1 MMMSICIDA
10 SIVPKPRMTRAD
22 RWKKRPC
29 VLRYW
34 DFADVLRA
42 AAAAQNFELG
52 DRIKIEFHIAMPKS
66 WSKKKRSEMEGRP
79 HKNKPDLD
87 NCIKSCADI
96 LKKEDKTI
104 YEITATKSWSRE
116 PRIIIWNQWQ

>member
-1 MMMSICIDA
+1 MSICIDA

-22 RWKKRPC
+22 RWKTRPC

>member
-1 MMMSICIDA
+1 MSICIDA

-42 AAAAQNFELG
+42 AAAALNFELG

-79 HKNKPDLD
+79 HKSKPDLD

>member
-1 MMMSICIDA
+1 MSICIDA

-29 VLRYW
+29 VLSYC

-42 AAAAQNFELG
+42 AEAAQNFELG

-66 WSKKKRSEMEGRP
+66 WNKKKRSEMEGRP

>member
-1 MMMSICIDA
+1 MSICNDA

-29 VLRYW
+29 GLRYW

>member
-1 MMMSICIDA
+1 MSICIDA

-79 HKNKPDLD
+79 HKSKPDLD

>member
-1 MMMSICIDA
+1 
-10 SIVPKPRMTRAD
+10 MTRAD